1 MKRRLPSSAPRREIA
16 VYYGR
21 DCVGRIQVAVNGEA
35 RAFNSSG
42 DVLGLF
48 PTETAALA
56 ALSTV
61 ERELER
67 RA

>member
-16 VYYGR
+16 VYDGR

-42 DVLGLF
+42 NVLGLF